1 MKKQLF
7 TKWYV
12 KYLILLACIG
22 ILLVVPMLRPS
33 YMGFVGEESYLNLR
47 LAEDPGVYDRYSF
60 GGTFA
65 AYEWGTPLVLSIAP
79 GLMIEVLPLVLGVLS
94 FILLWLIIKKLEDDP
109 KIQKLTMV
117 LFLLSP
123 TFIYLF
129 SFGNSLFIPTFLCIL
144 AFFLFMQKKFS
155 WLSIPIV
162 LILPMFN
169 IILLASLILCMF
181 FYAFYQDK
189 NKKKLFI
196 VLLIVALLASVFYYG
211 NILYNA
217 GFPERISQGETNWYD
232 IFQKVIYDFGSSYGI
247 GIFLLALSI
256 TGMLF
261 LWKKKYTNLFVFF
274 SLGSL
279 IIFSLFRIEAL
290 IFLNIFLCVLGAFGI
305 RSFLEKKKNSV
316 ITYIL
321 IIMVCG
327 IVFSGISQLNYLTDA
342 EPTRGEVE
350 AMEYLQ
356 TRDEGA
362 VFSDYTNGV
371 WIAYGGHKNF
381 VDSNYLFVDDAPER
395 FEIMEEL
402 YYNRNLD
409 EVNAIFDEYD
419 IKYVWID
426 EQMREDIWEYDSQGL
441 LFILQNTRDF
451 IKLYD
456 KDGVEIWVRE
466 DLDA

>member
-1 MKKQLF
+1 MRNQLF

-22 ILLVVPMLRPS
+22 ILLVVPLLRPAD
-33 YMGFVGEESYLNLR
+33 MGLVGEESYLNLR
-47 LAEDPGVYDRYSF
+47 LAEDPGVYDRLSF

-94 FILLWLIIKKLEDDP
+94 FILLWLIIKKLESSA
-109 KIQKLTMV
+109 KIQKLTML

-129 SFGNSLFIPTFLCIL
+129 SFGNNLFIPTFLCIL
-144 AFFLFMQKKFS
+144 AFFLFMQNKYS
-155 WLSIPIV
+155 WLSVPIV
-162 LILPMFN
+162 LILPIFN

-181 FYAFYQDK
+181 FYAFFQDK
-189 NKKKLFI
+189 KKKKLFI
-196 VLLIVALLASVFYYG
+196 VLLVVGLLVSVFYYG
-211 NILYNA
+211 NVFYNA
-217 GFPERISQGETNWYD
+217 GFPQRISLDESHWYD

-247 GIFLLALSI
+247 GIFLLALSTI
-256 TGMLF
+256 GALY
-261 LWKKKYTNLFVFF
+261 LWKKKYHNMFMFF
-274 SLGSL
+274 SLSSL
-279 IIFSLFRIEAL
+279 ILFSLFRIEAL
-290 IFLNIFLCVLGAFGI
+290 IILNILLCVLGAFGI
-305 RSFLEKKKNSV
+305 KAYMEKQKSAV
-316 ITYIL
+316 VTYTL
-321 IIMVCG
+321 IILVCG
-327 IVFSGISQLNYLTDA
+327 VIFSGISQLDYLT
-342 EPTRGEVE
+342 EVGPSKGEVA

-356 TRDEGA
+356 TREGGT

-371 WIAYGGHKNF
+371 WINSGGHKNF
-381 VDSNYLFVDDAPER
+381 VDSNYLFVDDAAER
-395 FEIMEEL
+395 FVIMDGL

-409 EVNAIFDEYD
+409 EVNLIFDEYD

-426 EQMREDIWEYDSQGL
+426 TEMREEIWDYDSEGL
-441 LFILQNTRDF
+441 LFILQHTRDF